1 MNTKTAKRILL
12 LLSILIIVFSFGLTK
27 VQFDYKF
34 ENFFPTDDPELD
46 YYMDYLEEFGSDNDF
61 LLIAVE
67 PEAALFDSTFLA
79 KIESFCKELQQLDYV
94 FRVNTITRM
103 REPKRVGFSVVS
115 IPLVNYK
122 QGEERIKKDSARLIQ
137 NPFVIGNLLAKDYSA
152 LAIVADVDATMG
164 KEECDYVLDNLNQLL
179 NQYNFSEVR
188 IAGKIK
194 GQRQFIEL
202 MQIEFAVF
210 AGASLVLLLAFL
222 WIAFRSKWSLWLPIG
237 VVVLTAIW
245 LIGFILLLGYKLSVM
260 AVIMPTILFVVGIS
274 DVVHILEKYLD
285 CLASG
290 MSKKEALFTAF
301 KEVGIATLLTSVT
314 TSIGFLSLLTNSI
327 MPLKEFGVFTAV
339 GVMFAYILAYSGL
352 PAVMLFLPTPSVK
365 QRKERGKFWNIY
377 LSKVINYSVRKP
389 HLVVIYT
396 ICFLGIS
403 TIGIL
408 NIEIDNYFLE
418 DLKDSNPEK
427 QDYIY
432 FDQKFSGYRPF
443 DAVIESTDSTSIL
456 SIQKIQAI
464 AKVDK
469 LLQDS
474 LETESLLSLIP
485 IIKTANNTFN
495 GEFQLPTTEAEFKPL
510 LSSLKRFGK
519 REIARFIDSSE
530 TKFRFTGRMQDIG
543 GQEMM
548 RRQAALAQP
557 IKEILEQEQLQL
569 HYTGV
574 GYLIDRNNR
583 YLSSNLTLGLSI
595 ALGVIAL
602 IAGIMFKSLRMVVI
616 ALIPNILPLLGIAA
630 VMGFSGI
637 DLKVSTS
644 IIFTIAFGIAV
655 DDTIHML
662 SKFRLELN
670 KYPNTPLRAIRSTV
684 LSTGKAVIVT
694 TCMLCTGFLTLIFS
708 DFMST
713 HYIGLLISI
722 TLGLAVLADVVLL
735 PSLLWLAYRRK

>member
-1 MNTKTAKRILL
+1 
-12 LLSILIIVFSFGLTK
+12 
-27 VQFDYKF
+27 
-34 ENFFPTDDPELD
+34 
-46 YYMDYLEEFGSDNDF
+46 MDYLEEFGSDNDF

-67 PEAALFDSTFLA
+67 PDKALFDSSFLTSV
-79 KIESFCKELQQLDYV
+79 ELFCKDLQKVNHV

-103 REPKRVGFSVVS
+103 REPKRVGFSIVN

-122 QGEERIKKDSARLIQ
+122 QGNDRLRKDSIRLL
-137 NPFVIGNLLAKDYSA
+137 NRPFISGNLLAKDCSA
-152 LAIVADVDATMG
+152 LAIIADVDATMG
-164 KEECDYVLDNLNQLL
+164 KEECDYVLDNLNALL
-179 NQYNFSEVR
+179 TKYQFSEVR
-188 IAGKIK
+188 VAGKIK
-194 GQRQFIEL
+194 GQRQFIQL
-202 MQIEFAVF
+202 MQVEFAVF

-245 LIGFILLLGYKLSVM
+245 LIGFILLLGFKLSVM

-290 MSKKEALFTAF
+290 MEKKAALFLAF

-314 TSIGFLSLLTNSI
+314 TAIGFLSLLTNSI
-327 MPLKEFGVFTAV
+327 TPLQEFGVFTAI

-352 PAVMLFLPTPSVK
+352 PAVMLFLPSPSVK
-365 QRKERGKFWNIY
+365 QRTERGKSWNNY
-377 LSKVINYSVRKP
+377 LSKVVSFSVRKP
-389 HLVVIYT
+389 QYVIMAT
-396 ICFLGIS
+396 IAFLGIS
-403 TIGIL
+403 AIGIL

-443 DAVIESTDSTSIL
+443 DAVIESKTSESIL
-456 SIQKIQAI
+456 TLERIQAI
-464 AKVDK
+464 AQVDQ

-474 LETESLLSLIP
+474 LGTESLLSLIP
-485 IIKTANNTFN
+485 ILKTANNTYNNEYEIPQSQKDF
-495 GEFQLPTTEAEFKPL
+495 EQLV
-510 LSSLKRFGK
+510 SGVKRFGK
-519 REIARFIDSSE
+519 NELARFIDSTE

-543 GQEMM
+543 GQKMLRKQDNLEAPI
-548 RRQAALAQP
+548 QA
-557 IKEILEQEQLQL
+557 ILEKEDLFL

-574 GYLIDRNNR
+574 GFLIDRNNK

-602 IAGIMFKSLRMVVI
+602 ISGFMFKSVRMVII

-630 VMGFSGI
+630 VMGFTGI
-637 DLKVSTS
+637 NLKVSTS

-670 KYPNTPLRAIRSTV
+670 KYPNNPLRAIRVTV

-735 PSLLWLAYRRK
+735 PSLLWLAYKNKKKKPI